1 MEDIGAYYFEQENY
15 KPNYKTNNE
24 ILNKTIIKK
33 NNNIPLIIASFLIS
47 IIIIYKIVYLLSPKH
62 LILFLIQLLMY
73 MYNYIHL

>member
-1 MEDIGAYYFEQENY
+1 MEDIGSYYFEQENYKPNY

-47 IIIIYKIVYLLSPKH
+47 IIIIYKIKK
-62 LILFLIQLLMY
+62 
-73 MYNYIHL
+73 

>member
-1 MEDIGAYYFEQENY
+1 MEEDIGAFYFEQENY

-47 IIIIYKIVYLLSPKH
+47 IIIIYKIKK
-62 LILFLIQLLMY
+62 
-73 MYNYIHL
+73 